1 MSSPN
6 DPGESGA
13 NERPVDQADLPPWQ
27 RAERRRGSHAA
38 ATGPQRIPSREP
50 RPGGA
55 PTEIIPIVDDATAP
69 PTAPTS
75 APRPGP
81 RPSARLDA
89 RLSRFISGTAAPAG
103 FNTPP
108 ERPEPEAAVPE
119 LEPYDEAPEHP
130 EVPERPERTE
140 RPQRPEPVRSGTPWG
155 EASAQEPVR
164 APKNND
170 LPDLSGPVPRPPRR
184 SDAAQGGSAVTV
196 GPSRR
201 GPLRAAM
208 QIRRV
213 DPWATLKVSL
223 VLSVVFFFVWMIAV
237 AMLYLVLGAMGVW
250 SKLNE
255 NVGELITNSGGGE
268 LVSSGT
274 IFGTALLIGLVNI
287 VLMTAAATI
296 GAFIYNLTT
305 DLVGGIEVTLADRD

>member
-13 NERPVDQADLPPWQ
+13 TERPVDQADLPPWQ

-55 PTEIIPIVDDATAP
+55 PTEIIPIVDDASAP

-75 APRPGP
+75 APRPTS
-81 RPSARLDA
+81 RPSAGLDA

-108 ERPEPEAAVPE
+108 ARPEPEPE
-119 LEPYDEAPEHP
+119 PEVEPYD
-130 EVPERPERTE
+130 EVPERPERPE
-140 RPQRPEPVRSGTPWG
+140 AARPEPARSGTPWG
-155 EASAQEPVR
+155 ESSAQEPVR
-164 APKNND
+164 APKSALKNED

-184 SDAAQGGSAVTV
+184 SDAIQGGSAVTV

-223 VLSVVFFFVWMIAV
+223 VLSVVFFFIWMIAV

>member
-38 ATGPQRIPSREP
+38 ATGPQRIPDREP

-55 PTEIIPIVDDATAP
+55 PTEIIPIVDDASAP

-75 APRPGP
+75 APRSSG
-81 RPSARLDA
+81 RPSAGLDA

-103 FNTPP
+103 FTTPP
-108 ERPEPEAAVPE
+108 TRAETDPEP
-119 LEPYDEAPEHP
+119 EPYDE
-130 EVPERPERTE
+130 VPEKSERAD
-140 RPQRPEPVRSGTPWG
+140 RPEPPRAGTPWG
-155 EASAQEPVR
+155 ESSAQEPVR
-164 APKNND
+164 APKSAPKNED
-170 LPDLSGPVPRPPRR
+170 LPDLSGPVPRSPRR

-208 QIRRV
+208 QIRRI

-305 DLVGGIEVTLADRD
+305 DLVGGIEITLADRD

>member
-38 ATGPQRIPSREP
+38 ATGPQRIPDREP

-55 PTEIIPIVDDATAP
+55 PTEIIPIVDDASAP

-75 APRPGP
+75 APRSSG
-81 RPSARLDA
+81 RPSAGLDA

-103 FNTPP
+103 FTTPP
-108 ERPEPEAAVPE
+108 TRAETDPEP
-119 LEPYDEAPEHP
+119 EPYDE
-130 EVPERPERTE
+130 VPEKSERAD
-140 RPQRPEPVRSGTPWG
+140 RPEPPRAGTPWG
-155 EASAQEPVR
+155 ESSAQEPVR
-164 APKNND
+164 APKSALKNED
-170 LPDLSGPVPRPPRR
+170 LPDLSGPVPRSPRR

-208 QIRRV
+208 QIRRI

-305 DLVGGIEVTLADRD
+305 DLVGGVEITLADRD

>member
-1 MSSPN
+1 
-6 DPGESGA
+6 
-13 NERPVDQADLPPWQ
+13 
-27 RAERRRGSHAA
+27 
-38 ATGPQRIPSREP
+38 
-50 RPGGA
+50 
-55 PTEIIPIVDDATAP
+55 
-69 PTAPTS
+69 
-75 APRPGP
+75 
-81 RPSARLDA
+81 
-89 RLSRFISGTAAPAG
+89 
-103 FNTPP
+103 
-108 ERPEPEAAVPE
+108 
-119 LEPYDEAPEHP
+119 
-130 EVPERPERTE
+130 
-140 RPQRPEPVRSGTPWG
+140 EPVRSGTPWG

-184 SDAAQGGSAVTV
+184 SDAAQAGSAVTV

>member
-6 DPGESGA
+6 DPGESGS

-55 PTEIIPIVDDATAP
+55 PTEIIPIVDDASAP

-75 APRPGP
+75 APRPAS
-81 RPSARLDA
+81 RPSAGLDA

-103 FNTPP
+103 FNTPATRP
-108 ERPEPEAAVPE
+108 DPEPEAEP
-119 LEPYDEAPEHP
+119 EPYD
-130 EVPERPERTE
+130 EVPERPERPE
-140 RPQRPEPVRSGTPWG
+140 RAERPEPPRSGTPWG
-155 EASAQEPVR
+155 ESSAQEPVR

-184 SDAAQGGSAVTV
+184 TDAPQGGSAVTV

-208 QIRRV
+208 QIRRI

-296 GAFIYNLTT
+296 SAFIYNLTT
-305 DLVGGIEVTLADRD
+305 DLVGGIEITLADRD

>member
-38 ATGPQRIPSREP
+38 ATGPQRIPDREP

-55 PTEIIPIVDDATAP
+55 PTEIIPIVDDASAP

-75 APRPGP
+75 APRSSG
-81 RPSARLDA
+81 RPSAGLDA

-103 FNTPP
+103 FTTPP
-108 ERPEPEAAVPE
+108 TRAETDPEP
-119 LEPYDEAPEHP
+119 EPYDE
-130 EVPERPERTE
+130 VPEKSERAD
-140 RPQRPEPVRSGTPWG
+140 RPEPPRAGTPWG
-155 EASAQEPVR
+155 ESSAQEPVR
-164 APKNND
+164 APKSALKNED
-170 LPDLSGPVPRPPRR
+170 LPDLSGPVPRSSRR

-208 QIRRV
+208 QIRRI

-305 DLVGGIEVTLADRD
+305 DLVGGVEITLADRD

>member
-1 MSSPN
+1 M
-6 DPGESGA
+6 
-13 NERPVDQADLPPWQ
+13 
-27 RAERRRGSHAA
+27 
-38 ATGPQRIPSREP
+38 
-50 RPGGA
+50 
-55 PTEIIPIVDDATAP
+55 
-69 PTAPTS
+69 
-75 APRPGP
+75 
-81 RPSARLDA
+81 
-89 RLSRFISGTAAPAG
+89 
-103 FNTPP
+103 
-108 ERPEPEAAVPE
+108 
-119 LEPYDEAPEHP
+119 
-130 EVPERPERTE
+130 PERPERAD
-140 RPQRPEPVRSGTPWG
+140 RPEPPRAGTPWG
-155 EASAQEPVR
+155 ESSAQEPVR
-164 APKNND
+164 APKSALKNED

-184 SDAAQGGSAVTV
+184 SDAAQGSSAVTV

-208 QIRRV
+208 QIRRI

-305 DLVGGIEVTLADRD
+305 DLVGGIEITLADRD

>member
-38 ATGPQRIPSREP
+38 ATGPQRIPDREP

-55 PTEIIPIVDDATAP
+55 PTEIIPIVDDASAP

-75 APRPGP
+75 APRPSG
-81 RPSARLDA
+81 RPSAGLDA

-103 FNTPP
+103 FTTPP
-108 ERPEPEAAVPE
+108 ARAEADPEPE
-119 LEPYDEAPEHP
+119 PYD
-130 EVPERPERTE
+130 EVPERPERSE
-140 RPQRPEPVRSGTPWG
+140 RADRPEPPRAGTPWG
-155 EASAQEPVR
+155 ESGAQEPVR
-164 APKNND
+164 ASKSALKNED

-184 SDAAQGGSAVTV
+184 SDAARGGSAVTV

-208 QIRRV
+208 QIRRI

-305 DLVGGIEVTLADRD
+305 DLVGGIEITLADRD

>member
-6 DPGESGA
+6 DPGESGS

-55 PTEIIPIVDDATAP
+55 PTEIIPIVDDASAP

-75 APRPGP
+75 APRPAS
-81 RPSARLDA
+81 RPSAGLDA
-89 RLSRFISGTAAPAG
+89 RLSRFISGTVAPAG
-103 FNTPP
+103 FNTPATRP
-108 ERPEPEAAVPE
+108 DPEPEAEP
-119 LEPYDEAPEHP
+119 EPYDD
-130 EVPERPERTE
+130 VPERPERPE
-140 RPQRPEPVRSGTPWG
+140 RAERPEPARSGTPWG
-155 EASAQEPVR
+155 ESSAQEPVR

-170 LPDLSGPVPRPPRR
+170 LPDLSGPVSRPPRR
-184 SDAAQGGSAVTV
+184 TDAPQGGSAITV

-201 GPLRAAM
+201 GSLRAAM
-208 QIRRV
+208 QIRRI

-296 GAFIYNLTT
+296 SAFIYNLTT
-305 DLVGGIEVTLADRD
+305 DLVGGIEITLADRD

>member
-6 DPGESGA
+6 DPGESGS

-55 PTEIIPIVDDATAP
+55 PTEIIPIVDDASAP

-75 APRPGP
+75 APRPAS
-81 RPSARLDA
+81 RPSAGLDA

-103 FNTPP
+103 FNTPATRP
-108 ERPEPEAAVPE
+108 DPEPEAEP
-119 LEPYDEAPEHP
+119 EPYD
-130 EVPERPERTE
+130 EVPERPERPE
-140 RPQRPEPVRSGTPWG
+140 RVERPEPPRSGTPWG
-155 EASAQEPVR
+155 ESSAQEPVR

-184 SDAAQGGSAVTV
+184 TDAPQGGSAVTV

-208 QIRRV
+208 QIRRI

-296 GAFIYNLTT
+296 SAFIYNLTT
-305 DLVGGIEVTLADRD
+305 DLVGGIEITLADRD

>member
-50 RPGGA
+50 RPGGV
-55 PTEIIPIVDDATAP
+55 PTEIIPIVDDASAP

-75 APRPGP
+75 APRPIS
-81 RPSARLDA
+81 RPSAGLDA

-103 FNTPP
+103 FNTPAA
-108 ERPEPEAAVPE
+108 RPEPEPE
-119 LEPYDEAPEHP
+119 PEVAEPHD
-130 EVPERPERTE
+130 EVPERPERPE
-140 RPQRPEPVRSGTPWG
+140 RPEPARSGTPWG
-155 EASAQEPVR
+155 ESSAPEPVR
-164 APKNND
+164 APKSALKNED

-223 VLSVVFFFVWMIAV
+223 VLSVVFFFIWMIAV

-305 DLVGGIEVTLADRD
+305 DLVGGIEVTLADLD

>member
-6 DPGESGA
+6 DPGESGS

-55 PTEIIPIVDDATAP
+55 PTEIIPIVDDASAP

-75 APRPGP
+75 APRPAS
-81 RPSARLDA
+81 RPSAGLDA

-103 FNTPP
+103 FNTPATRP
-108 ERPEPEAAVPE
+108 DPEPEAEP
-119 LEPYDEAPEHP
+119 EPYD
-130 EVPERPERTE
+130 EVPERPERPE
-140 RPQRPEPVRSGTPWG
+140 RADRPEPPRSGTPWG
-155 EASAQEPVR
+155 ESSAQEPVR

-184 SDAAQGGSAVTV
+184 TDAPQGGSAVTV

-208 QIRRV
+208 QIRRI

-296 GAFIYNLTT
+296 SAFIYNLTT
-305 DLVGGIEVTLADRD
+305 DLVGGIEITLADRD

>member
-38 ATGPQRIPSREP
+38 ATGPQRIPDREP

-55 PTEIIPIVDDATAP
+55 PTEIIPIVDDASAP

-75 APRPGP
+75 APRSSG
-81 RPSARLDA
+81 RPSAGLDA

-103 FNTPP
+103 FTTPP
-108 ERPEPEAAVPE
+108 TRAETDPEP
-119 LEPYDEAPEHP
+119 EPYDE
-130 EVPERPERTE
+130 VPEKSERAD
-140 RPQRPEPVRSGTPWG
+140 RPEPPRAGTPWG
-155 EASAQEPVR
+155 ESSAQEPVR
-164 APKNND
+164 APKSALKNED
-170 LPDLSGPVPRPPRR
+170 LPDLSGPVPRSPRR
-184 SDAAQGGSAVTV
+184 SDAAQGGSAVTA

-208 QIRRV
+208 QIRRI

-305 DLVGGIEVTLADRD
+305 DLVGGVEITLADRD

>member
-38 ATGPQRIPSREP
+38 ATGPQRIPDREP

-55 PTEIIPIVDDATAP
+55 PTEIIPIVDDASAP

-75 APRPGP
+75 APRSSG
-81 RPSARLDA
+81 RPSAGLDA

-103 FNTPP
+103 FTTPP
-108 ERPEPEAAVPE
+108 TRAETDPEP
-119 LEPYDEAPEHP
+119 EPYDE
-130 EVPERPERTE
+130 VPEKSERAD
-140 RPQRPEPVRSGTPWG
+140 RPEPPRAGTPWG
-155 EASAQEPVR
+155 ESSAQEPVR
-164 APKNND
+164 APKSALKNED
-170 LPDLSGPVPRPPRR
+170 LPDLSGPVPRSPRR
-184 SDAAQGGSAVTV
+184 NDAAQGGSAVTV

-208 QIRRV
+208 QIRRI

-305 DLVGGIEVTLADRD
+305 DLVGGVEITLADRD

>member
-38 ATGPQRIPSREP
+38 ATGPQRVPNRDP

-55 PTEIIPIVDDATAP
+55 PTEIIPIIDDATAP

-75 APRPGP
+75 APRPTN
-81 RPSARLDA
+81 RPSAGLDA
-89 RLSRFISGTAAPAG
+89 RLNRFISGTAAPAG
-103 FNTPP
+103 FNTPV
-108 ERPEPEAAVPE
+108 ERPEPEPE
-119 LEPYDEAPEHP
+119 PEPEPYD
-130 EVPERPERTE
+130 EVPERPERSE
-140 RPQRPEPVRSGTPWG
+140 RPERPERPEPVRSGTPWG
-155 EASAQEPVR
+155 ESSAQEPVR

-184 SDAAQGGSAVTV
+184 SEAAQGGSAVTV
-196 GPSRR
+196 GPARR

>member
-38 ATGPQRIPSREP
+38 ATGPQRIPDREP

-55 PTEIIPIVDDATAP
+55 PTEIIPIVDDASAP

-75 APRPGP
+75 APRSSG
-81 RPSARLDA
+81 RPSAGLDA

-103 FNTPP
+103 FTTPP
-108 ERPEPEAAVPE
+108 TRAETDPEP
-119 LEPYDEAPEHP
+119 EPYDE
-130 EVPERPERTE
+130 VPEKSERAD
-140 RPQRPEPVRSGTPWG
+140 RPEPPRAGTPWG
-155 EASAQEPVR
+155 ESSAQEPVR
-164 APKNND
+164 APKSAIKNED
-170 LPDLSGPVPRPPRR
+170 LPDLSGPVPRSPRR

-208 QIRRV
+208 QIRRI

-305 DLVGGIEVTLADRD
+305 DLVGGVEITLADRD

>member
-6 DPGESGA
+6 DPGESGS

-55 PTEIIPIVDDATAP
+55 PTEIIPIVDDVSAP

-75 APRPGP
+75 APRPVN
-81 RPSARLDA
+81 RPSAGLDA

-103 FNTPP
+103 FNTPATRP
-108 ERPEPEAAVPE
+108 DPEPEAEP
-119 LEPYDEAPEHP
+119 EPYDD
-130 EVPERPERTE
+130 VPERPERPE
-140 RPQRPEPVRSGTPWG
+140 RAEPARSGTPWG
-155 EASAQEPVR
+155 ESSAQEPVR

-184 SDAAQGGSAVTV
+184 TDAPQGGSAITV

-208 QIRRV
+208 QIRRI

-296 GAFIYNLTT
+296 SAFIYNLTT
-305 DLVGGIEVTLADRD
+305 DLVGGIEITLADRD

>member
-6 DPGESGA
+6 DPGESGS

-55 PTEIIPIVDDATAP
+55 PTEIIPIVDDASAP

-75 APRPGP
+75 APRPAS
-81 RPSARLDA
+81 RPSAGLDA

-103 FNTPP
+103 FNTPATRP
-108 ERPEPEAAVPE
+108 DPEPEAEP
-119 LEPYDEAPEHP
+119 EPYDD
-130 EVPERPERTE
+130 VPERPERPE
-140 RPQRPEPVRSGTPWG
+140 RAERPEPARSGTPWG
-155 EASAQEPVR
+155 ESSAQEPVR

-184 SDAAQGGSAVTV
+184 TDAPQGGSAITV

-208 QIRRV
+208 QIRRI

-296 GAFIYNLTT
+296 SAFIYNLTT
-305 DLVGGIEVTLADRD
+305 DLVGGIEITLADRD

>member
-38 ATGPQRIPSREP
+38 ATGPQRIPDREP

-55 PTEIIPIVDDATAP
+55 PTEIIPIVDDASAP

-75 APRPGP
+75 SP
-81 RPSARLDA
+81 RPSGRPSAGLDA

-103 FNTPP
+103 FTTPP
-108 ERPEPEAAVPE
+108 ARAEADPEPE
-119 LEPYDEAPEHP
+119 PYD
-130 EVPERPERTE
+130 EVPERPERAD
-140 RPQRPEPVRSGTPWG
+140 RPEPPRAGTPWG
-155 EASAQEPVR
+155 ESSAQEPVR
-164 APKNND
+164 APKSALKNED

-208 QIRRV
+208 QIRRI

-305 DLVGGIEVTLADRD
+305 DLVGGIEITLADRD

>member
-6 DPGESGA
+6 DPGESGS

-38 ATGPQRIPSREP
+38 ATGPQRIPNREP

-55 PTEIIPIVDDATAP
+55 PTEIIPIVDDASAP

-75 APRPGP
+75 APRPAS
-81 RPSARLDA
+81 RPSAGLDA

-103 FNTPP
+103 FNTPATRPDP
-108 ERPEPEAAVPE
+108 ESEAEP
-119 LEPYDEAPEHP
+119 EPYD
-130 EVPERPERTE
+130 EVPERPERPE
-140 RPQRPEPVRSGTPWG
+140 RVERPEPPRSGTPWG
-155 EASAQEPVR
+155 ESSAQEPVR

-184 SDAAQGGSAVTV
+184 TDAPQGGSAVTV

-208 QIRRV
+208 QIRRI

-296 GAFIYNLTT
+296 SAFIYNLTT
-305 DLVGGIEVTLADRD
+305 DLVGGIEITLADRD

>member
-38 ATGPQRIPSREP
+38 ATGPQRIPDREP

-55 PTEIIPIVDDATAP
+55 PTEIIPIVDDASAP

-75 APRPGP
+75 APRSSG
-81 RPSARLDA
+81 RPSAGLDA

-103 FNTPP
+103 FTTPP
-108 ERPEPEAAVPE
+108 TRAETDPEP
-119 LEPYDEAPEHP
+119 EPYDE
-130 EVPERPERTE
+130 VPEKSERAD
-140 RPQRPEPVRSGTPWG
+140 RPEPPRAGTPWG
-155 EASAQEPVR
+155 ESSAQEPVR
-164 APKNND
+164 APKSALKNED
-170 LPDLSGPVPRPPRR
+170 LPDLSGPVPRSPRR

-208 QIRRV
+208 QIRRI

-274 IFGTALLIGLVNI
+274 IFGAALLIGLVNI

-305 DLVGGIEVTLADRD
+305 DLVGGIEITLADRD

>member
-38 ATGPQRIPSREP
+38 ATGPQRIPDREP

-55 PTEIIPIVDDATAP
+55 PTEIIPIVDDASAP

-75 APRPGP
+75 APRSSG
-81 RPSARLDA
+81 RPSAGLDA

-103 FNTPP
+103 FTTPP
-108 ERPEPEAAVPE
+108 TRAETDPEP
-119 LEPYDEAPEHP
+119 EPYDE
-130 EVPERPERTE
+130 VPEKSERAD
-140 RPQRPEPVRSGTPWG
+140 RPEPPRAGTPWG
-155 EASAQEPVR
+155 ESSAQEPVR
-164 APKNND
+164 APKSALKNED
-170 LPDLSGPVPRPPRR
+170 LPDLSGPVPRSPRR

-208 QIRRV
+208 QIRRI

-305 DLVGGIEVTLADRD
+305 DLVGGIEITLADRD

>member
-38 ATGPQRIPSREP
+38 ATGPQRIPDREP

-55 PTEIIPIVDDATAP
+55 PTEIIPIVDDASAP

-75 APRPGP
+75 APRSSG
-81 RPSARLDA
+81 RPSAGLDA

-103 FNTPP
+103 FTTPP
-108 ERPEPEAAVPE
+108 TRAETDPEP
-119 LEPYDEAPEHP
+119 EPYDE
-130 EVPERPERTE
+130 VPEKSERAD
-140 RPQRPEPVRSGTPWG
+140 RPEPPRAGTPWG
-155 EASAQEPVR
+155 ESSAQEPVR
-164 APKNND
+164 APKSALKNED

-208 QIRRV
+208 QIRRI

-305 DLVGGIEVTLADRD
+305 DLVGGIEITLADRD

>member
-6 DPGESGA
+6 DPGDSGA
-13 NERPVDQADLPPWQ
+13 NERPVEQTDLPPWQ

-38 ATGPQRIPSREP
+38 ATGPQRIQGREP

-55 PTEIIPIVDDATAP
+55 PTEIIPIVDDASAP

-75 APRPGP
+75 APRPTS
-81 RPSARLDA
+81 RPSAGLDA

-103 FNTPP
+103 FTTPP
-108 ERPEPEAAVPE
+108 TRPEPEPE
-119 LEPYDEAPEHP
+119 AEPEAYD
-130 EVPERPERTE
+130 EVPERPDRPERAE
-140 RPQRPEPVRSGTPWG
+140 RPEPPRSGTPWG
-155 EASAQEPVR
+155 ESSAQEPVR
-164 APKNND
+164 APKAALKNED

-184 SDAAQGGSAVTV
+184 TEAAQGGSAITV

-208 QIRRV
+208 QIRRI

-305 DLVGGIEVTLADRD
+305 DLVGGIEITLADRD

>member
-38 ATGPQRIPSREP
+38 ATGPQRIPDREP

-55 PTEIIPIVDDATAP
+55 PTEIIPIVDDASAP

-75 APRPGP
+75 APRSSG
-81 RPSARLDA
+81 RPSAGLDA

-103 FNTPP
+103 FTTPP
-108 ERPEPEAAVPE
+108 TRAETDPEP
-119 LEPYDEAPEHP
+119 EPYDE
-130 EVPERPERTE
+130 VPEKSERAD
-140 RPQRPEPVRSGTPWG
+140 RPEPPRAGTPWG
-155 EASAQEPVR
+155 ESSAQEPVR
-164 APKNND
+164 APKSAIKNED
-170 LPDLSGPVPRPPRR
+170 LPDLSGPVPRSPRR

-208 QIRRV
+208 QIRRI

-305 DLVGGIEVTLADRD
+305 DLVGGIEITLADRD

>member
-6 DPGESGA
+6 DPGESGS

-55 PTEIIPIVDDATAP
+55 PTEIIPIVDDASAP

-75 APRPGP
+75 APRPAS
-81 RPSARLDA
+81 RPSAGLDA

-103 FNTPP
+103 FNTPATRP
-108 ERPEPEAAVPE
+108 DPEPEAEP
-119 LEPYDEAPEHP
+119 EPYD
-130 EVPERPERTE
+130 EVPERPERAE
-140 RPQRPEPVRSGTPWG
+140 RPEPPRSGTPWG
-155 EASAQEPVR
+155 ESSAQEPVR

-184 SDAAQGGSAVTV
+184 TDAPQGGSAITV

-208 QIRRV
+208 QIRRI

-296 GAFIYNLTT
+296 SAFIYNLTT
-305 DLVGGIEVTLADRD
+305 DLVGGIEITLADRD

>member
-38 ATGPQRIPSREP
+38 ATGPQQVPNREP

-55 PTEIIPIVDDATAP
+55 PTEIIPIIDDATAP
-69 PTAPTS
+69 PTS
-75 APRPGP
+75 APRPTN
-81 RPSARLDA
+81 RPSAGLDA
-89 RLSRFISGTAAPAG
+89 RLNRFISGTAAPAG
-103 FNTPP
+103 FNTPV
-108 ERPEPEAAVPE
+108 ERPKPDPEPEP
-119 LEPYDEAPEHP
+119 EPYD
-130 EVPERPERTE
+130 EVPERPERPE
-140 RPQRPEPVRSGTPWG
+140 RPEPVRSGTPWG

-184 SDAAQGGSAVTV
+184 SEPAQSGSAVTV